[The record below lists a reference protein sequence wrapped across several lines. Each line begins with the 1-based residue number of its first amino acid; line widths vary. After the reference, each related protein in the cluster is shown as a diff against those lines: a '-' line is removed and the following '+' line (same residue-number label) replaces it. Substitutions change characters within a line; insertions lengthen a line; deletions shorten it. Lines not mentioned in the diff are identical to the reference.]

1 MHDPLIG
8 VVVSVREQRH
18 PSLRQTVCV
27 HSIAVILGG
36 DQTAATL
43 HMTTWLIVA
52 AVTVSKMGKSLF
64 RRKKQRKEKESED
77 THFKYGSEI
86 FCKLASICRSSLQ
99 QLSQEADFRDK
110 CQKSVC
116 RLMP

>member
-52 AVTVSKMGKSLF
+52 AVTVSKMGKVVIQEKKTKK
-64 RRKKQRKEKESED
+64 RKR
-77 THFKYGSEI
+77 I
-86 FCKLASICRSSLQ
+86 
-99 QLSQEADFRDK
+99 
-110 CQKSVC
+110 
-116 RLMP
+116 